1 MKFAKWMMIAITILL
16 ACPGG
21 AAAKMI
27 GYMTAAEPIT
37 EARIARLPESE
48 RPAWI
53 AYLMR
58 SRTLLRADKAALA
71 AERKGLADVPPPPAP
86 GPSGGGG
93 MPLDRAA
100 AWYASP
106 EARHV
111 ADTIVSFQTPAGGWG
126 KNADR
131 AGPARLR
138 GQYYVPVEK
147 LPVDVKDNT
156 RHEEHWNYVGT
167 IDNNATTSELRFLA
181 RVQAQ
186 LPGAEGDLYRAC
198 FLKGV
203 RYLLNAQFPNG
214 GWPQIYPLEGGYHD
228 ALTYNDNAI
237 AKVVEVLSRTA
248 ERKGDYAFVPPSVAA
263 EAKSAW
269 DRAIAVILA
278 TQVKVDGKRTIW
290 AQQHDALTL
299 QPVGARNFEPA
310 ALASDESADL
320 LMVLMRL
327 PNPSPAIVVA
337 VRDGISWLQAHAIR
351 GYEWKRISP
360 SEGHRLVA
368 DPATGPI
375 WSRYYDVRT
384 LQPIFGDRDRSIHDD
399 ISDLSSERRD
409 GYSWFNSGPVKA
421 LAVYRKWEAGL
432 PASFANGIVP

>member
-1 MKFAKWMMIAITILL
+1 MRFAKRTMIAISILL

-21 AAAKMI
+21 TAAKMI

-37 EARIARLPESE
+37 EARIARLPEGQ
-48 RPAWI
+48 RAAWL
-53 AYLMR
+53 AYLTR
-58 SRTLLRADKAALA
+58 SRTLLLADKAALA
-71 AERKGLADVPPPPAP
+71 AERKGLAKVPPAPAP
-86 GPSGGGG
+86 GPSGGAG
-93 MPLDRAA
+93 MPLDRPL

-106 EARHV
+106 EARRV

-138 GQYYVPVEK
+138 GQYYVPAEE
-147 LPVDVKDNT
+147 LPVNAKHNIPD
-156 RHEEHWNYVGT
+156 EEHWDYVGT
-167 IDNNATTSELRFLA
+167 IDNNATTSELRFLD

-186 LPGAEGDLYRAC
+186 LPGAEGDRYRAC

-237 AKVVEVLSRTA
+237 AKVVEVLAQTA

-269 DRAIAVILA
+269 NRAIAVILA
-278 TQVKVDGKRTIW
+278 TQVKVDGTRTIW

-299 QPVGARNFEPA
+299 DPVGARNFEPA

-320 LMVLMRL
+320 LMVLMRV
-327 PNPSPAIVVA
+327 PSPSPAVA
-337 VRDGISWLQAHAIR
+337 DSVRDGIAWLQAHAIR
-351 GYEWKRISP
+351 GYEWKRIS
-360 SEGHRLVA
+360 SLKGHRLVP
-368 DPATGPI
+368 DPVAGPI

-384 LQPIFGDRDRSIHDD
+384 LQPIFGDRDKSIHDD
-399 ISDLSSERRD
+399 VSDLSSERRD
-409 GYSWFNSGPVKA
+409 GYSWFNSGPAKA
-421 LAVYRKWEAGL
+421 LAVYRKWEAKL
-432 PASFANGIVP
+432 PP